1 MDFYIVLLAVF
12 GGVVLLTA
20 WLPMVLKDWPLSL
33 PIACIA
39 IGIFLIWSPLAP
51 VVGPNP
57 FENRYITERMTEFVV
72 IVSLMG
78 AGLKIDRPIGWRR
91 WMTTWRLIGIAM
103 PLTIA
108 AIAMLGWSLLGLG
121 LASALL
127 LGSALAPTDPVLA
140 SEVQV
145 GPPRSGEE
153 DEVRFSLTSEAGL
166 NDGLSF
172 PFVYLAIAISLSQ
185 VTGEPWL
192 EEWLLVDVV
201 WKLAVGIGVGWL
213 IGKLMGYLA
222 FRLPFRSQLAR
233 TGDGFVALGI
243 TCLGYGLTELADGYG
258 FLAVFVSALT
268 LRSVERGHRYHESL
282 HDFSEQI
289 ERLLMMV
296 LLVCFG
302 AAIAE
307 GSIFHALSWDVAA
320 VAFLVLFVVRPVSG
334 WISLVGSALP
344 IRERSV
350 IAFFGIWGLGSF
362 YYLAYAIGQ
371 AEFEQPEVLW
381 VTACFVVLASIV
393 MHGIAAT
400 PTMRYLD
407 RHRVNRSLRVS
418 AAEKRD
424 LEE

>member
-1 MDFYIVLLAVF
+1 MDFYIVFLAVF

-20 WLPMVLKDWPLSL
+20 WLPMVLKHRPLSL
-33 PIACIA
+33 PIVCLALGA
-39 IGIFLIWSPLAP
+39 VLGWSSLAP
-51 VVGPNP
+51 IVGPNP
-57 FENRYITERMTEFVV
+57 FENRYITERMTELVV
-72 IVSLMG
+72 IVALMG
-78 AGLKIDRPIGWRR
+78 AGLKLDRPLGWRR

-108 AIAMLGWSLLGLG
+108 GIAFASWSLLGLS

-127 LGSALAPTDPVLA
+127 LGAALAPTDPVLA

-153 DEVRFSLTSEAGL
+153 DEVRFALTSEAGL

-185 VTGEPWL
+185 VTGDSWL
-192 EEWLLVDVV
+192 QEWLLVDVI

-213 IGKLMGYLA
+213 VGKAMGYFT
-222 FRLPFRSQLAR
+222 FRLPTRSRLAR

-243 TCLGYGLTELADGYG
+243 TCLAYGLTELANGYG
-258 FLAVFVSALT
+258 FLAVFVAAVT
-268 LRSVERGHRYHESL
+268 LRSVERGHQYHESL
-282 HDFSEQI
+282 HDFAEQV

-307 GSIFHALSWDVAA
+307 GSIFRALSWDVVA
-320 VAFLVLFVVRPVSG
+320 VTALILLLVRPFSG
-334 WISLVGSALP
+334 WISLAGSGLP
-344 IRERSV
+344 REEKSV
-350 IAFFGIWGLGSF
+350 IAFFGIRGLGSF
-362 YYLAYAIGQ
+362 YYLAYATGQ
-371 AEFEQPEVLW
+371 AQFEEPEVLW
-381 VTACFVVLASIV
+381 VTTCFVVVVSIV
-393 MHGIAAT
+393 LHGIAAT

-407 RHRVNRSLRVS
+407 HHRAKHALHRRTS
-418 AAEKRD
+418 
-424 LEE
+424 